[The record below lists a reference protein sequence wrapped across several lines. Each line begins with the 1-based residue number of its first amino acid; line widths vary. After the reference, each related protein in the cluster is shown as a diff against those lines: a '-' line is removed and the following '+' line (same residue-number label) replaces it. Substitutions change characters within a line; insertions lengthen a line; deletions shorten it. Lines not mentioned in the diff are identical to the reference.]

1 MAETIQIKLTNQA
14 CPAGLLYAQKHST
27 TPPKDAV
34 ISCEG
39 VCLKGE
45 TARRAT
51 NLIAHRLVPDKAV
64 RICHGG
70 LLEIAGGMRDL
81 VERADRV
88 LVVDGC
94 GMACGTRITK
104 AAFLDLKPEVAF
116 SDKLFDLDSNLFGV
130 DEMEETEINA
140 NAHEVATKIVDK
152 YFGNQTNMMVPKEKC
167 DLPNTRQFESSCSG

>member
-1 MAETIQIKLTNQA
+1 MKSDLKKEEEMAETIQIKLTKLA
-14 CPAGLLYAQKHST
+14 CPAGLLYAHKHST

-45 TARRAT
+45 TARRAA
-51 NLIAHRLVPDKAV
+51 NLIAHRLVPDKVV

-70 LLEIAGGMRDL
+70 LLEVAGGMRDL

-94 GMACGTRITK
+94 GMACGTRI
-104 AAFLDLKPEVAF
+104 
-116 SDKLFDLDSNLFGV
+116 SDRLFELDSNLFGV

-140 NAHEVATKIVDK
+140 NAHEVATKIVEK
-152 YFGNQTNMMVPKEKC
+152 YFSSQTNMMVPKEKC
-167 DLPNTRQFESSCSG
+167 DALSSRQLENSYCG

>member
-1 MAETIQIKLTNQA
+1 MAETIQIKLTKLA
-14 CPAGLLYAQKHST
+14 CPAGLLYAHKHST

-70 LLEIAGGMRDL
+70 LLEVAGGMRDL

-104 AAFLDLKPEVAF
+104 GAFPGLKPEVVF
-116 SDKLFDLDSNLFGV
+116 SDRLFELDSNLFGV

-140 NAHEVATKIVDK
+140 NAHEVATKIVEK

-167 DLPNTRQFESSCSG
+167 DALSSRQLENSYCG